1 MKATLALAM
10 GCALLLGACAA
21 PPQKVRMAKWQ
32 AAPAASSTFSFTDT
46 RAAVAAQRQ
55 ADEAQAIA
63 DALKGTL
70 FRDDQIEP
78 SPPALI
84 EASLRRVNPLLDGA
98 KVELLEFEIA
108 YQATDVRRSPT
119 YYQPAGGFAAGAIG
133 AAVAYMLD
141 ATKSPDHCRASAA
154 IGINGQ
160 RVDAQASAAVSKYSP
175 EAGVQ
180 GIVDA
185 LLDDLVA
192 NVRVALTPAV
202 APAGSGASADAGAPA
217 TAKQ

>member
-32 AAPAASSTFSFTDT
+32 AAPAASSTFSFSDT

-55 ADEAQAIA
+55 ADEAKAIA
-63 DALKGTL
+63 EAPKGTL

-78 SPPALI
+78 APPTLI

-98 KVELLEFEIA
+98 KVELLEFELV
-108 YQATDVRRSPT
+108 YEATAVRQSPT
-119 YYQPAGGFAAGAIG
+119 YYSPPGGFAAGAIG
-133 AAVAYMLD
+133 AAVVFMLD
-141 ATKSPDHCRASAA
+141 ATKSPDYCHASAA

-160 RVDAQASAAVSKYSP
+160 RVDAQASAAVSKYSS

-180 GIVDA
+180 GLVDA
-185 LLDDLVA
+185 LLDALLT
-192 NVRVALTPAV
+192 NVLMAMTPAV
-202 APAGSGASADAGAPA
+202 APAGSGASADTDAPVA
-217 TAKQ
+217 AKQ